1 MNERISI
8 LREKIKDINNLRFK
22 EALVL
27 QILTMFALR
36 VLFFI

>member
-22 EALVL
+22 EAPVL
-27 QILTMFALR
+27 QTLTMFALR